1 MDSQSKKNVMDSTSD
16 DNVNIMDSTENDCV
30 KIETTK
36 KKKMSHSTQ
45 TPSTSPNTMKYF
57 PSEPSPPT
65 SSTTPTTCGNFE
77 KVGK

>member
-36 KKKMSHSTQ
+36 KKKMSHST
-45 TPSTSPNTMKYF
+45 
-57 PSEPSPPT
+57 
-65 SSTTPTTCGNFE
+65 
-77 KVGK
+77 